1 MLSRVKKYTPIA
13 YSLIASAVFLD
24 SLRFKFTNA
33 IETQVIFGRLDAWAA
48 SLGAPG
54 LFAQTGLFSQY
65 VIGSAE
71 LLAATLLLLGL
82 FPALR
87 RLQTIGALIAVAVMT
102 GAVNF
107 HLWTPL
113 GIDPNNDGGG
123 LFVMA
128 VTVWLSSIAML
139 IARRETLFAILSGI
153 RDVLVPPM
161 QYGGYC
167 AWAMADGKYAKGNA
181 KYWKIVD
188 GKLYLNYNAGIQKK
202 WNADV
207 PGFIEKADTQWQDLQ
222 E

>member
-1 MLSRVKKYTPIA
+1 VLSKIKTYLPVA

-33 IETQVIFGRLDAWAA
+33 VETQVIFGRLDAWAT

-71 LLAATLLLLGL
+71 LVASTLLLLGL
-82 FPALR
+82 VPALR
-87 RLQTIGALIAVAVMT
+87 RLQTLGALVAVAVMT

-123 LFVMA
+123 LFAMA
-128 VTVWLSSIAML
+128 VTVWLTSIAML
-139 IARRETLFAILSGI
+139 IARRKTLFAIFSGI
-153 RDVLVPPM
+153 AAVIVLPQQTV
-161 QYGGYC
+161 
-167 AWAMADGKYAKGNA
+167 
-181 KYWKIVD
+181 
-188 GKLYLNYNAGIQKK
+188 
-202 WNADV
+202 
-207 PGFIEKADTQWQDLQ
+207 LQ
-222 E
+222 TEARPLTA